1 MDMKINKL
9 FIAFS
14 LVCLI
19 PLFANASIEVVGSL
33 RHIQK
38 SEKGDIYKGEIKV
51 QNSGEAE
58 QEVRI
63 YQTDLLYNYEDF
75 TYYNDP
81 VSHNRSNANWIQYSP
96 KTTIVAGNSTLYIQY
111 EVTIPTSDTIIGS
124 YWSILMVE
132 GVNPID
138 PAQEGQFN
146 INTVTRYAIQI
157 VTEINDPGVGKL
169 EFLDPILI
177 TEGDHLFLAVDMI
190 NTGNHYIVP
199 DVSMELF
206 DETGTSIKVL
216 IAAKK
221 GLFPTTSARYRFDLE
236 GIESETTYQTVIV
249 AAGEGEDV
257 FGLEY
262 TLYF

>member
-1 MDMKINKL
+1 MKTLKL
-9 FIAFS
+9 LLAFFLIA
-14 LVCLI
+14 LI
-19 PLFANASIEVVGSL
+19 PLFSSASIEVVGSL
-33 RHIQK
+33 RHIHTG
-38 SEKGDIYKGEIKV
+38 EKGDVYKGEIKI
-51 QNSGEAE
+51 QNSGTDN
-58 QEVRI
+58 QEVKI

-81 VSHNRSNANWIQYSP
+81 ISHDRSNANWIAYSP
-96 KTTIVAGNSTLYIQY
+96 KTTMVAGNSTSYIQY
-111 EVTIPTSDTIIGS
+111 EVTIPVSDTIFGT
-124 YWSILMVE
+124 YWSVLMVE

-157 VTEINDPGVGKL
+157 VTEITDPGKGKL

-177 TEGDHLFLAVDMI
+177 TEGDQLFLAVDMI
-190 NTGNHYIVP
+190 NTGDHYIVP

-206 DETGTSIKVL
+206 DESGNSIKVL
-216 IAAKK
+216 MAPKK
-221 GLFPTTSARYRFDLE
+221 GLFPSTSARYRFNLE
-236 GIESETTYQTVIV
+236 GIESEKTYQTVIV

-262 TLYF
+262 TLFF